1 MDYIARKESAGE
13 VFVIRPPEK
22 LPIHRTESDP
32 AVLRKVYEIGRKTAE
47 AQIDKMKAFLS
58 QG

>member
-1 MDYIARKESAGE
+1 M
-13 VFVIRPPEK
+13 IRPPEK

-32 AVLRKVYEIGRKTAE
+32 AVLRKVYEIGRRTAE

-58 QG
+58 QA